1 MTHKEFTDKILVFK
15 KKPWRKHKKHSRVE
29 EKAHGH
35 RHHHKRV
42 EEKAH
47 GHRHHNKRVEE
58 KAHGHRHHHK
68 RLIAEIEEKI

>member
-29 EKAHGH
+29 ERAHHHGH

-42 EEKAH
+42 EERA
-47 GHRHHNKRVEE
+47 HRH
-58 KAHGHRHHHK
+58 HRHHHK